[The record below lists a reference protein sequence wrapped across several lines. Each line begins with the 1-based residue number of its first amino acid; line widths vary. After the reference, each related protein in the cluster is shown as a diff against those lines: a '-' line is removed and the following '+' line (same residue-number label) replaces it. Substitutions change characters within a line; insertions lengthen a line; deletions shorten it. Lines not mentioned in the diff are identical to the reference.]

1 LNPSSLNR
9 SSSIANRNR
18 CCYTALA
25 QSLSSI
31 ALPLSS
37 DCSHW
42 RYDSLTRF
50 LSLISLA
57 LSLNIF
63 IHSHSHS
70 LRIEGSVQRI
80 EVRIKAHGTLTELT
94 VTNRRSLIRIE
105 ALVPLPPTENTKVL
119 IFSNLF
125 IYKVCKVLLKFVG
138 FAFELILSL
147 SLFMYEYVIEFIFI
161 LDW

>member
-1 LNPSSLNR
+1 LNPSSLR
-9 SSSIANRNR
+9 SSSSIAIAISESLFTLNLWIAA
-18 CCYTALA
+18 CS
-25 QSLSSI
+25 SLSSI
-31 ALPLSS
+31 AL
-37 DCSHW
+37 HW
-42 RYDSLTRF
+42 RYSLDFSLTH
-50 LSLISLA
+50 
-57 LSLNIF
+57 SLNIF
-63 IHSHSHS
+63 IHSHSLS

-80 EVRIKAHGTLTELT
+80 EVRIKSESFTHTLT